1 MYSGALR
8 RLFAFMIDCVLIIG
22 AYMLLAFILGC
33 AVFFNPLLALP
44 MFGLWYFGGMFC
56 FAWLY
61 FASLE
66 SSKWQA
72 TIGKRVLGLK
82 VVDLKGKRV
91 SFWRA
96 TARYFS
102 KLLSR
107 LILMIGFLMIL
118 WTKKKQALHDK
129 IASTLVIL
137 CK

>member
-1 MYSGALR
+1 MYSGAFR
-8 RLFAFMIDCVLIIG
+8 RLFAFMIDCVVIIG
-22 AYMLLAFILGC
+22 AYMLLALILGF
-33 AVFFNPLLALP
+33 AVFSSPLLALP

-61 FASLE
+61 FAIFE

-72 TIGKRVLGLK
+72 TVGKRVLGLK
-82 VVDLKGKRV
+82 VVDLEGNRV
-91 SFWRA
+91 GFWRA

-107 LILMIGFLMIL
+107 FILMIGFLMIF

-129 IASTLVIL
+129 IASTLVIFQ
-137 CK
+137 